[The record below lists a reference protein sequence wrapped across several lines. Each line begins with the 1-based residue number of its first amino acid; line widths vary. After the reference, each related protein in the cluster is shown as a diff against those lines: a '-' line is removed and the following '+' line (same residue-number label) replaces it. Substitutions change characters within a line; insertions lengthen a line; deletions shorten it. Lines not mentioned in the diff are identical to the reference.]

1 MAQKQEKK
9 IQIDS
14 NVELEGD
21 LNKTIENLTNMS
33 KTYPGYHRFELEQD
47 YDDYD
52 YGYNVIVLWGY
63 RWETD
68 KELASRLE
76 KAKKRKERDAQ
87 KKAQKLDKEREEYER
102 LKKKFESPKPF
113 GNY

>member
-1 MAQKQEKK
+1 MATKEEKK
-9 IQIDS
+9 IKLDS
-14 NVELEGD
+14 NLDVLDGD
-21 LNKTIENLTNMS
+21 LNKAIKSLQNIFRD
-33 KTYPGYHRFELEQD
+33 YPDYHRFELETD
-47 YDDYD
+47 YDHEC
-52 YGYNVIVLWGY
+52 NFLVLYGY

-68 KELASRLE
+68 SELASRLE